1 MSIMPN
7 ARTWRMLSVQ
17 LQVCLEVEYMTQ
29 RIHATLGYLTLSEC
43 EAADIRPA
51 GAFAQKV
58 TV

>member
-1 MSIMPN
+1 
-7 ARTWRMLSVQ
+7 MLSVQ